1 MVGSDGRCFEAPS
14 QSNPISGTVLAE
26 NESMKIAVAYGNGRI
41 SPVFDTA
48 RELVLIDFEGK
59 QELQRTSVAVS
70 GPDPFDRVRSVRRSG
85 AGVKVCSFI
94 RGELDAVVSAYLAGR
109 LEDARYQMPGKPK
122 PAEEK
127 TEAPQ
132 R

>member
-1 MVGSDGRCFEAPS
+1 
-14 QSNPISGTVLAE
+14 
-26 NESMKIAVAYGNGRI
+26 MKIAVAYGNGRI

-48 RELVLIDFEGK
+48 RELVLIDFEGE
-59 QELQRTSVAVS
+59 QELQRTRVAVS

-85 AGVKVCSFI
+85 AGVLLCGALSRGLETALIGAGVKVCSFV

-127 TEAPQ
+127 NRSAAKITGDHRPV
-132 R
+132 